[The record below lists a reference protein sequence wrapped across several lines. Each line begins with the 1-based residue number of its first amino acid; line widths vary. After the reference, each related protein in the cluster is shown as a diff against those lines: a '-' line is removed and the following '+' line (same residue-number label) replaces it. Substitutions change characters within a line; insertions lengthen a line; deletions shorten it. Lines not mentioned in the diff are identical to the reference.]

1 MHNSYFFSNV
11 IKKHDENEKKIF
23 SRITTQT
30 TVFQYFKLKKKGYIN
45 YSRKIIHRKLMI
57 YVQTIEFIRNI
68 AL

>member
-23 SRITTQT
+23 STTIIQI
-30 TVFQYFKLKKKGYIN
+30 TVFQYFKSKKQELIN
-45 YSRKIIHRKLMI
+45 YSRKIIHGKLMI
-57 YVQTIEFIRNI
+57 YVQPIEFIRNI

>member
-23 SRITTQT
+23 SRTITQT
-30 TVFQYFKLKKKGYIN
+30 IVFQYFKLKKQELIN
-45 YSRKIIHRKLMI
+45 YLRKIIHRKLMI
-57 YVQTIEFIRNI
+57 YVQPIEFIRNI